1 MADAATP
8 PLIPAT
14 SVRSEANAGASS
26 ALAVSKGD
34 RGCLGGGG
42 TGSGCAGAINWP
54 IGAASVGEEEEA
66 SNVAVAKG
74 DAEKGDALM
83 VARTGGGGDET

>member
-1 MADAATP
+1 M
-8 PLIPAT
+8 
-14 SVRSEANAGASS
+14 SSETKAGAS

-42 TGSGCAGAINWP
+42 TGSGCAGAIKWP
-54 IGAASVGEEEEA
+54 TGAASGGEEEEA

-74 DAEKGDALM
+74 DAEKGDGLM
-83 VARTGGGGDET
+83 VVRTGGGGGDKKEADPEAGLESP